1 VSLAGRLLR
10 LPLGL
15 IPRGVTMPVMRG
27 PMRGLRWITGSHTH
41 GCWLGTYEP
50 VVEALLLPHF
60 GPGTVFYD
68 LGANVGYYALMAAR
82 LGATVVAVEPLP
94 RNLHYLRRHFEIN
107 GLAATIVETA
117 LLDVEGSARMTA
129 NPGPSFA
136 RISEHGQS
144 VGATTLDLLVYRDH
158 LSRPSLVKCDVEG
171 SEAAILRGAVRLLH
185 EDPPAAWL
193 IETHGPERAR
203 ECAARLAEAGYV
215 VETQGDNLWARRA

>member
-1 VSLAGRLLR
+1 LR

-50 VVEALLLPHF
+50 DVEALLLPHF
-60 GPGTVFYD
+60 GPRTVFYD

-117 LLDVEGSARMTA
+117 LLDFEGTARLSST
-129 NPGPSFA
+129 PGPAFA
-136 RISEHGQS
+136 QIAEHGQG
-144 VGATTLDLLVYRDH
+144 VGTTTLDLLVYRDH
-158 LSRPSLVKCDVEG
+158 LPRPSLVKCDAEG
-171 SEAAILRGAVRLLH
+171 SEEAILRGAVRLLH

-215 VETQGDNLWARRA
+215 VEAHEESLWALRA